1 MKFEQFQLERNQSL
15 WEGKVDYNLSESGVH
30 PGTIKS
36 LFDAELI
43 EKIENTEITYGF
55 TEGSIELRNAIA
67 SIYTGATKIIFK
79 YSMVPQKPIWWPF

>member
-43 EKIENTEITYGF
+43 EK
-55 TEGSIELRNAIA
+55 L
-67 SIYTGATKIIFK
+67 KI
-79 YSMVPQKPIWWPF
+79 QK